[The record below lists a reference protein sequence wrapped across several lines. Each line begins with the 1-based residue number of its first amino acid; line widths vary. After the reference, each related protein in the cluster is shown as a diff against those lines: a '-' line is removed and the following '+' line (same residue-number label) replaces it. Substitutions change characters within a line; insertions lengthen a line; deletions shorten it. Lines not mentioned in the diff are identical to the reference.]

1 MPSGRN
7 ATWLGPEFLLPR
19 SSLPAAVS
27 VLPLMVKIDTE
38 PSLRLAVSASVPDG
52 LIDTPV
58 TPGPACRVC
67 VTAGGLALRS
77 MTEMRSSGAVFFGS
91 AGSTFMAEVT
101 IAKLSSFET
110 ATLCGTPTTL
120 LGACSFAQHLR
131 RRYADVENGHRIRRR
146 IGRHGVLR
154 RRPARSCCHWRRPR
168 SAQSRPKRTAAGQ
181 ALTQARY
188 PA

>member
-1 MPSGRN
+1 MN

-120 LGACSFAQHLR
+120 LGACTSPNTFGG
-131 RRYADVENGHRIRRR
+131 DTPMSRIVTVSGGGLAGTVFCAVDQRDLVV
-146 IGRHGVLR
+146 IGRDRDLR
-154 RRPARSCCHWRRPR
+154 SRGRRKQR
-168 SAQSRPKRTAAGQ
+168 QGQ
-181 ALTQARY
+181 R
-188 PA
+188 